1 MRVDE
6 LIYILKAYSVFLVYR
21 SFFKKFSF
29 QAESPSTNQLSAL
42 SVYLLT
48 CLFFVGCA
56 ILEFAYLLHR
66 SRSDERRMDS
76 KKMKQFPEKMYIVEE
91 VKSSRD
97 QNVEEETMNAG
108 NNSGANRGKKEL
120 FWIESDVI
128 KFNRCNLNIDVLSQ
142 WIFFFAFVLFNIFYW
157 IYYLHR
163 MLSQ

>member
-1 MRVDE
+1 MP
-6 LIYILKAYSVFLVYR
+6 IL
-21 SFFKKFSF
+21 
-29 QAESPSTNQLSAL
+29 
-42 SVYLLT
+42 
-48 CLFFVGCA
+48 
-56 ILEFAYLLHR
+56 
-66 SRSDERRMDS
+66 
-76 KKMKQFPEKMYIVEE
+76 EE

-97 QNVEEETMNAG
+97 QKDKEEAMNAG
-108 NNSGANRGKKEL
+108 NTSGANRVKKEL

>member
-1 MRVDE
+1 
-6 LIYILKAYSVFLVYR
+6 
-21 SFFKKFSF
+21 
-29 QAESPSTNQLSAL
+29 
-42 SVYLLT
+42 
-48 CLFFVGCA
+48 
-56 ILEFAYLLHR
+56 
-66 SRSDERRMDS
+66 MDY
-76 KKMKQFPEKMYIVEE
+76 KKMKQFPEKMPILEE

-128 KFNRCNLNIDVLSQ
+128 KFNRCNLSIDVLSQ